1 MEDESRELQV
11 VSYDIEI
18 WDWKTNTYVADI
30 SAIVNSDLDIE
41 WVLNDVETVTF
52 SVDLIQFEKKC
63 KAMGVTPAEV
73 LTPYVHDIRIRRN
86 GEYIVGAQQN
96 LGVDILMLK
105 SLENW

>member
-30 SAIVNSDLDIE
+30 STILNSDLDIE

-63 KAMGVTPAEV
+63 RGRVPKGSNCF
-73 LTPYVHDIRIRRN
+73 L
-86 GEYIVGAQQN
+86 Q
-96 LGVDILMLK
+96 
-105 SLENW
+105 ENP